1 MAERSTFIK
10 LDRGIQNWRWYQN
23 PNTFRVFI
31 HILLNANVD
40 SRDFM
45 DTTISRGEW
54 ATSYARIGE
63 SLGLTIQ
70 QVRTA
75 ISHLKSTQE
84 ITVKQQSKF
93 LIISVLNYA
102 KYQDRLTG
110 NQQADNRQITPN
122 QHSLNSQLTVNQQ
135 SVNSQLTTIKEC
147 KEVKEVKECKEGKE
161 VRQATAT
168 TTTTT
173 TTEADLVDLYG
184 FSVVEDYKKRFTDF
198 CNRTGANHLDC
209 ITTITKWIREDGV
222 KPKPKDTMSSFN
234 LSYVD
239 EMILA
244 EYGI

>member
-1 MAERSTFIK
+1 MAEKSTFIK
-10 LDRGIQNWRWYQN
+10 LDRNIQNWRWYQC
-23 PNTFRVFI
+23 PNTFRVFV
-31 HILLNANVD
+31 HILLNANVETH
-40 SRDFM
+40 DFM
-45 DTTISRGEW
+45 NTTIHRGEM
-54 ATSYARIGE
+54 ATSYAK
-63 SLGLTIQ
+63 LGDALNLTGQ

-75 ISHLKSTQE
+75 ISHLKSTEE
-84 ITVKQQSKF
+84 ITVKQHSKF

-102 KYQDRLTG
+102 KYQDKLTV

-135 SVNSQLTTIKEC
+135 AVNSQLTTIKEC

-173 TTEADLVDLYG
+173 TEASLVDLYG
-184 FSVVEDYKKRFTDF
+184 YSVVEDYKKRFTDF

-222 KPKPKDTMSSFN
+222 KPKPKGTMSSFN
-234 LSYVD
+234 LSD
-239 EMILA
+239 IEERILA
-244 EYGI
+244 EYGV